1 MGGAASIAAQMSQ
14 LGDRGIGFRSLQKA
28 IDTTP
33 GGRVVFHAL
42 MDAGCRLLEPR

>member
-14 LGDRGIGFRSLQKA
+14 LGDRGIGFRSLQEA

-33 GGRVVFHAL
+33 GGRVVFHVFA
-42 MDAGCRLLEPR
+42 ARPEFERRC